1 MKIYLGG
8 DHAGLQLKERVKEVL
23 IEWGHEVE
31 DCGPFEYNNDDDY
44 PDFVKP
50 VAESVAKDPDNSR
63 GLLFGGSGQGEAMVA
78 NRYKKVRAT
87 VFYGGPEDIVQLSR
101 EHNNANILSIGA
113 RFVDEK
119 EALRVIKMWLAAPF
133 PAEER
138 HKRRIDMF

>member
-1 MKIYLGG
+1 MTIYLGG
-8 DHAGLQLKERVKEVL
+8 DHAGLQLKDKMKTVL
-23 IEWGHEVE
+23 TEWGYEVK
-31 DCGPFEYNNDDDY
+31 DFGPLEFNNDDDY

-50 VAESVAKDPDNSR
+50 VAEAVAKDPDNSR
-63 GLLFGGSGQGEAMVA
+63 GILFGGSGQGEAMVA

-101 EHNNANILSIGA
+101 EHNNANVLSIGA

-119 EALRVIKMWLAAPF
+119 ETLRVVKMWLEAKF

-138 HKRRIDMF
+138 HKRRIDKF

>member
-8 DHAGLQLKERVKEVL
+8 DHAGLQLKEKVKEVL
-23 IEWGHEVE
+23 LGWGYEVE
-31 DCGPFEYNNDDDY
+31 DCGPFEFDNDDDY

-50 VAESVAKDPDNSR
+50 VAEAVAKDPENRR

-101 EHNNANILSIGA
+101 EHNNANVLSIGA
-113 RFVDEK
+113 RFVEEK
-119 EALRVIKMWLAAPF
+119 EALRVIKMWLEAEF

-138 HKRRIDMF
+138 HKRRIDKF